1 MVRAAQAYRQAMA
14 TCPECG
20 AGLAE
25 GGRFCASC
33 GAPVDKPRSERRKIV
48 TVLFS
53 DLTGSTQLG
62 ERHDAETV
70 RRVLS
75 RYFDEFSSVLVR
87 HGGAVEKFVGDA
99 VLAVFGIPTTHE
111 DDALRAVRAAV
122 EMRTALD
129 ALNDELEPRYGVR
142 LANHTG
148 INTGEVVT
156 GFGAQ
161 RLATGDAVN
170 VAARLEQAAE
180 PGEILLG
187 AATESLVR
195 GSVEAELL
203 PPLELKGKSEPV
215 TAWRLVAL
223 GPDTS
228 RRPRRLDT
236 PLVGRDAE
244 LGVLLAALDEAEAER
259 ECRRAL
265 VIGPPGIGKSRLMV
279 ELERRAAHRAT
290 VLSARC
296 LHYGE
301 GITFWPLAQVV
312 RAAAAIDDDTPRDDA
327 LRRLAAL
334 VAGEPDGE
342 LVASRVSAAIG
353 LAEGAGPPEE
363 TAWAARR
370 LFESLARERPLVV
383 AFDDLHWAEP
393 TFLALLDSVAATSRA
408 PILLLTGARPE
419 LLESRPRPGG
429 TTVHLDPLE
438 PADTE
443 RLIDFAGGDE
453 PLPADLRDRV
463 RATAEGNPLFVEETI
478 AMLREQP
485 TDMTIP
491 PTIQA
496 LLAARL
502 DTLPPDELDVLV
514 RASVVGQEISR
525 AALVELSD
533 DAPTLDSTLAALERK
548 DLLVR
553 TSATYSGDAY
563 RFWHVLVRDAAYAAS
578 LKEVRADLHE
588 RFARWLARTTGNR
601 LPEYEEIVGYHL
613 EQAHRLRV
621 DIAPG
626 DPAAEQLA
634 ADAGHALGNAGRRA
648 IARGDMHA
656 AGDLLARAAALEPGR
671 PTRAELL
678 TFLAEARLHSGDLEG
693 CIAAATEA
701 AVEAEGVD
709 RAVELRATLRLSQAK
724 LYGTPDADHERILR
738 EAEAAA
744 GELEALGDLWGAAE
758 AWLLLLYRAMDRS
771 YEELIRVTDTARV
784 LARRAGNTR
793 TEAEALT
800 WLGTGIAL
808 GPMPVGE
815 GLAVCERLV
824 AEATGP
830 LAVAHAL
837 LPTLWLYALAG
848 RIDDARDA
856 GERAARTF
864 ADLGLEYW
872 VYAVALSR
880 SWVERLAGARDREEK
895 LLRDAVTG
903 LKAIGDTLFLSTYAS
918 ELALTL
924 AETGRVDEA
933 LELADLGRRIMTPG
947 DLATEIGWRLA
958 RAEAL
963 VTRSEL
969 DEAEQLAR
977 EAVDFAFGTDGPF
990 YRSGAL
996 VVLAHALRAAGRDA
1010 EADAEGERALAELR
1024 RKGSELAVEQARR
1037 RLELVPSAS

>member
-1 MVRAAQAYRQAMA
+1 MA

-33 GAPVDKPRSERRKIV
+33 GAPVDKLRSERRKVV

-70 RRVLS
+70 RLVLS
-75 RYFDEFSSVLVR
+75 RYFDEFSGVLVR
-87 HGGAVEKFVGDA
+87 HGGTVEKFVGDA
-99 VLAVFGIPTTHE
+99 VLAVFGIPAAHE

-122 EMRTALD
+122 EMRAALD

-187 AATESLVR
+187 ATTESLVR
-195 GSVEAELL
+195 GSVETELL

-228 RRPRRLDT
+228 RRPRRLDI
-236 PLVGRDAE
+236 PLVGRDPE
-244 LGVLLAALDEAEAER
+244 LGILLAALDEAEAER

-265 VIGPPGIGKSRLMV
+265 VTGPPGIGKSRLML
-279 ELERRAAHRAT
+279 ELQRRAAHRAT

-301 GITFWPLAQVV
+301 GITFWPLAEVV
-312 RAAAAIDDDTPRDDA
+312 RAAAEIDDDTPRDEA
-327 LRRLAAL
+327 ARRVAVL
-334 VAGEPDGE
+334 VADEPDGE

-353 LAEGAGPPEE
+353 LADQAGPLEE
-363 TAWAARR
+363 TTWAVRR

-383 AFDDLHWAEP
+383 AFDDLQWAQP
-393 TFLALLDSVAATSRA
+393 TFLALLDSVAGASRA
-408 PILLLTGARPE
+408 PILLLTAARPE
-419 LLESRPRPGG
+419 LLDSQPPPGG
-429 TTVHLDPLE
+429 ATVHLDPLE
-438 PADTE
+438 PTDTE
-443 RLIDFAGGDE
+443 RLIDLAGGDD

-463 RATAEGNPLFVEETI
+463 RATAEGNPLFVEETV

-485 TDMTIP
+485 ADLTIP

-502 DTLPPDELDVLV
+502 DALPPEELDVLV

-525 AALVELSD
+525 AALVELAD
-533 DAPTLDSTLAALERK
+533 DAATLDSALDALERR

-588 RFARWLARTTGNR
+588 RFARWLARTAGDR

-613 EQAHRLRV
+613 EQAYRLRV

-626 DPAAEQLA
+626 DPAAERLA
-634 ADAGHALGNAGRRA
+634 ADAGRALGNAGRRA
-648 IARGDMHA
+648 IMRGDMHA
-656 AGDLLARAAALEPGR
+656 AADLLARATPFEPDR
-671 PTRAELL
+671 RARAELL
-678 TFLAEARLHSGDLEG
+678 AFLAEARLHSGDLDG
-693 CIAAATEA
+693 CVAAATEA
-701 AVEAEGVD
+701 ATAAEGVD
-709 RAVELRATLRLSQAK
+709 RAVELRALLRRSQAE
-724 LYGTPDADHERILR
+724 LYGTGADHERIMR
-738 EAEAAA
+738 DAEAAA
-744 GELEALGDLWGAAE
+744 AELEALGDLWGASE
-758 AWLLLLYRAMDRS
+758 AWLLLLYRFMGTD
-771 YEELIRVTDTARV
+771 YDGVVRVTDRAHV
-784 LARRAGNTR
+784 LARRAGNAR
-793 TEAEALT
+793 TAAEALT
-800 WLGTGIAL
+800 WLGAGIL
-808 GPMPVGE
+808 FGPIPVAD
-815 GLAVCERLV
+815 GLARCQEFL
-824 AEATGP
+824 AEADGP
-830 LAVAHAL
+830 LAEAHAL
-837 LPTLWLYALAG
+837 IPSIWLYALAG
-848 RIDDARDA
+848 RIDDARAA
-856 GERAARTF
+856 GERAAAIF
-864 ADLGLEYW
+864 ADLGLGYW
-872 VYAVALSR
+872 VQSVALPR
-880 SWVERLAGARDREEK
+880 AWAERFVDERTREEE
-895 LLRDAVTG
+895 LLRGAVVF
-903 LKAIGDTLFLSTYAS
+903 LQSIGDALFLSTYAA

-933 LELADLGRRIMTPG
+933 LELADLSK
-947 DLATEIGWRLA
+947 EISAPTDVESQIAWRLA
-958 RAEAL
+958 RAAAL
-963 VTRSEL
+963 ATRSQL

-977 EAVDFAFGTDGPF
+977 EAVELAFTRDAPV
-990 YRSGAL
+990 SCADAL
-996 VVLAHALRAAGRDA
+996 VVLARVLRAAGKDA
-1010 EADAEGERALAELR
+1010 EANAEGERAIAELR
-1024 RKGSELAVEQARR
+1024 RKGSEPAVEHARR